1 MKPCNDNT
9 AASRLTLASASPRR
23 LQLLREHGYAFVA
36 IEPPLPEP
44 KHLDAALCPEA
55 RAEAISYFKASS
67 VAQDSDTGF
76 ILAGDTITA
85 LGDQVFGKP
94 TDREDARRILLALL
108 GTTHQVITGI
118 ALINAATGQRRLQH
132 AVTAVT
138 MRSMTD
144 LELQHYLDS
153 QAWVGKAGAYGIQ
166 DHHDLFVESIDG
178 SYSNVVGFPME
189 LVAPMLADWGVFP
202 QENKDS

>member
-1 MKPCNDNT
+1 MKPCDDNT
-9 AASRLTLASASPRR
+9 TATRLTLASASPRR
-23 LQLLREHGYAFVA
+23 LELLRARGYAFVA

-44 KHLDAALCPEA
+44 KHLDPALSPAA

-67 VAQDSDTGF
+67 VARDSDTGF

-85 LGDQVFGKP
+85 LGNHVFGKP
-94 TDREDARRILLALL
+94 TDREDARRILLALI

-118 ALINAATGQRRLQH
+118 ALLDAATGRRRLEH

-144 LELQHYLDS
+144 LELQTYLDS

-166 DHHDLFVESIDG
+166 DQHDPFVESIAG

-189 LVAPMLADWGVFP
+189 LVATMLADWGVFP
-202 QENKDS
+202 QESRDS